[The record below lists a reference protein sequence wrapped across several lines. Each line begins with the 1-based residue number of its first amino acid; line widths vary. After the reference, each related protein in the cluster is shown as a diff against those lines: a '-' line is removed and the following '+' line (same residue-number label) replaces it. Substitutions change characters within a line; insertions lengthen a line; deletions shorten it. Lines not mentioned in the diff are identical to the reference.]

1 MKFLATLIA
10 IIAALGI
17 SPITAKVTDTNRAD
31 DIVTIQMANGH
42 LYTFTGCEDYEP
54 GDYVSAIL
62 WNAGTKSDL
71 TDDMIISVHYAGFSD
86 YAD

>member
-62 WNAGTKSDL
+62 WA
-71 TDDMIISVHYAGFSD
+71 DDMIISVHYAGFSD

>member
-62 WNAGTKSDL
+62 W